1 MSGLVLL
8 AIFIGIVLAILAGDR
23 VWKARAHA
31 RKREKMHGRLLAAVA
46 RAEKQHQR
54 HKATERASA
63 ALTSVIPAIA
73 PPPLSL
79 PDMEATGAPR
89 RPTGGEL
96 TDQPEQAEGTA
107 TDAGQAGRA
116 APRISG
122 RSPDTRAS

>member
-23 VWKARAHA
+23 AWKARAHA

-46 RAEKQHQR
+46 KAEKQHQR
-54 HKATERASA
+54 HKASERASA

-79 PDMEATGAPR
+79 PDMEASASR
-89 RPTGGEL
+89 RPTGGEPA
-96 TDQPEQAEGTA
+96 DQPEQAESTA
-107 TDAGQAGRA
+107 TEAGHAAGERVSGRA
-116 APRISG
+116 
-122 RSPDTRAS
+122 PDTPAS